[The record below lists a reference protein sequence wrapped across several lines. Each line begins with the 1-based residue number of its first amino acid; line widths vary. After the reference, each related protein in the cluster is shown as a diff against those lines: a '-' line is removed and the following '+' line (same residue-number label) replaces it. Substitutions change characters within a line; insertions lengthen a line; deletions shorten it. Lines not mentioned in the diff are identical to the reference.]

1 MTEQIKALHFKTS
14 NNRHARIPYLWRV
27 RCFCGWNAFAAT
39 EGAAQAAVDHHISEE
54 EPFPDIGLDPE
65 PGSEA
70 DKRRN

>member
-1 MTEQIKALHFKTS
+1 MAEQIRALHFKTS
-14 NNRHARIPYLWRV
+14 VKRHTVIPFLWRV
-27 RCFCGWNAFAAT
+27 RCFCGWNAFAPT
-39 EGAAQAAVDHHISEE
+39 EDRALAAIEHHITEE